1 MKDLMSLVAVCKA
14 DLDSLRIPYGKVSN
28 WTVNTRAKC
37 RLGQCRQITAGLFD
51 INISEAL
58 LKDDV
63 DDQITLNT
71 IMHEL
76 LHTVPGC
83 FTHKGK
89 WRVYAEFVNKRLPHY
104 NIKRVAKE
112 SETGIIVGRKAPVY
126 RYILRCTKCGQEIKR
141 QKESK
146 VITNYKRYR
155 CGKCGGRLERIL

>member
-1 MKDLMSLVAVCKA
+1 MKDLMSLVEICKA
-14 DLDSLRIPYGKVSN
+14 DLDSLGIKYGRVSN

-37 RLGQCRQITAGLFD
+37 RLGQCRKITAGLFD

-58 LKDDV
+58 LKEDV

-89 WRVYAEFVNKRLPHY
+89 WKLYADYVNKKLPQY
-104 NIKRVAKE
+104 TIKRVSKE
-112 SETGIIVGRKAPVY
+112 R
-126 RYILRCTKCGQEIKR
+126 R
-141 QKESK
+141 
-146 VITNYKRYR
+146 
-155 CGKCGGRLERIL
+155 